1 MHLVAILRA
10 LYMPFCAGRCVV
22 AESASSRYVTCS
34 HKNGQA
40 VTSATACPLHNT
52 LEHWY
57 DSALVFFIDVSA
69 HFLSFQHFDQ
79 FLNRISLLVVFTSYQ
94 DVGIRRIGAL
104 NGQCVFLWV
113 QAGLQIGRAHV

>member
-57 DSALVFFIDVSA
+57 DSALVFFIDEVTHVVA
-69 HFLSFQHFDQ
+69 LKRLDQ
-79 FLNRISLLVVFTSYQ
+79 LLHGIGLLVVVTGDQ
-94 DVGIRRIGAL
+94 NVDVGRVGSF
-104 NGQCVFLWV
+104 NG
-113 QAGLQIGRAHV
+113 